1 MFKRKLTTLSFE
13 GNKIKCLTMQGNRIH
28 AWGSEVVPSE
38 QMNQGVIHDPQ
49 AVSKTLSQLL
59 EDTKA
64 SRRRV
69 ITSVTDQRSIHRIM
83 TLPDIKE
90 DLLEETIL
98 RKAKQ
103 EFPTPAD
110 ETDFAWKIVHRS
122 GNQIALYVLAVP
134 KIVIDRQVETLR
146 AANIKPKV
154 MDAKPIALMHAIN
167 KETCII
173 LNLESYSMAVI
184 LVVNHLPAIVRTV
197 PLENDQLTKEA
208 KLNLLSQ
215 ELARTIKFYNESHK
229 ANPLPDETPV
239 FPTGEHFEF
248 PRLEERLSNRPDLL
262 NRLETSTPYPIE
274 TPDPPLPFPAELPIA
289 NYAVNIG
296 LAIKGTR

>member
-1 MFKRKLTTLSFE
+1 
-13 GNKIKCLTMQGNRIH
+13 MQGKTVH
-28 AWGSEVVPSE
+28 AWGSEVVPPELMS
-38 QMNQGVIHDPQ
+38 QGIIHDPQ
-49 AVSKTLSQLL
+49 AVSKTLSKLL
-59 EDTKA
+59 DDTEA
-64 SRRRV
+64 SKRKV

-122 GNQIALYVLAVP
+122 GNQIALYVLAIP
-134 KIVIDRQVETLR
+134 KIVIDGQVETLQ
-146 AANIKPKV
+146 AVNIKPKV
-154 MDAKPIALMHAIN
+154 MDAKPLALMHAVN

-184 LVVNHLPAIVRTV
+184 LVVRHLPAIVRTI

-215 ELARTIKFYNESHK
+215 ELARTTKFYNESHK

-248 PRLEERLSNRPDLL
+248 PRLEERLSDRPDLL
-262 NRLETSTPYPIE
+262 NRLEASTPYPIE
-274 TPDPPLPFPAELPIA
+274 SPDPPLPLPAELSLA

>member
-1 MFKRKLTTLSFE
+1 MFKKKITTLSFE
-13 GNKIKCLTMQGNRIH
+13 GNKIKCLTMQGKKIH
-28 AWGSEVVPSE
+28 SWGSEVLPSE
-38 QMNQGVIHDPQ
+38 KMSQGVIHDPE
-49 AVSKTLSQLL
+49 AVSKTLSKLL
-59 EDTKA
+59 ESTQA

-90 DLLEETIL
+90 EFLEETIL

-122 GNQIALYVLAVP
+122 GNQIALYVLAIP
-134 KIVIDRQVETLR
+134 KIVIDKQVETLR

-154 MDAKPIALMHAIN
+154 MDAKPLALMHAVN
-167 KETCII
+167 KDTCII

-184 LVVNHLPAIVRTV
+184 LVVRHLPAIVRTV

-208 KLNLLSQ
+208 KLNLLTQ
-215 ELARTIKFYNESHK
+215 ELARTTKFYNESHK
-229 ANPLPDETPV
+229 ANPLPEETPV
-239 FPTGEHFEF
+239 YPTGEYFEF
-248 PRLEERLSNRPDLL
+248 PRLEERLSDRSALINL
-262 NRLETSTPYPIE
+262 LETSTPYPIE
-274 TPDPPLPFPAELPIA
+274 VPEPPLPYPPELPFA